1 MTMLPPS
8 FAETRDGPLE
18 ILRFAAL
25 APGPKLL
32 VLGAVHGDE
41 TCGPNAIDRAI
52 ADIRAGRLA
61 LTRGE
66 VAFLPIANR
75 KAYRQHSRA
84 GDRNLNRDLRD
95 KPVPLD
101 YEDSVGNRL
110 CELLRA
116 HDALLDIHSF
126 RGEGEPFVFC
136 GPENNSGALEPF
148 RHARAEGDFAARLG
162 VAIVMHGWLDVYRR
176 LIDCRARLGLP
187 PLSPTEGHGTTEY
200 MRFAGGYG
208 VTLEC
213 GRHDDPASVEI
224 GYAAI
229 RRALAHFGL
238 VDAPK
243 PEASARL
250 VIRVC
255 DIVICEAAGDRL
267 EGVWKT
273 GDAVAAGAVLA
284 RRANGEP
291 VCAPADGYVVF
302 PDAAAQPGQGICYFG
317 VRSERA
323 LAVAP

>member
-1 MTMLPPS
+1 MTILPAS

-18 ILRFAAL
+18 IIRFAAL
-25 APGPKLL
+25 EPGPKLL

-41 TCGPNAIDRAI
+41 TCGPKAIDRAI
-52 ADIRAGRLA
+52 ADIRAGRVDLV
-61 LTRGE
+61 RGE
-66 VAFLPIANR
+66 VTFLPIANR
-75 KAYRQHSRA
+75 KAYRQRTRA

-101 YEDSVGNRL
+101 HEDRVGNRL
-110 CELLRA
+110 CALLRA

-136 GPENNSGALEPF
+136 GPQNNTDALEPF
-148 RHARAEGDFAARLG
+148 RHAAAEGDFAARLG
-162 VAIVMHGWLDVYRR
+162 VAVVMHGWLDVYRR

-187 PLSPTEGHGTTEY
+187 PLLPTEGHGTTEY

-213 GRHDDPASVEI
+213 GRHADPASVEI

-229 RRALAHFGL
+229 RRALAHL
-238 VDAPK
+238 ALIDAPK
-243 PEASARL
+243 PDVSARL

-255 DIVICEAAGDRL
+255 DIVICEAQGDRL

-273 GDAVAAGAVLA
+273 GDPVAAGAVLA
-284 RRANGEP
+284 RRADGTQ
-291 VCAPADGYVVF
+291 VRAPSDGYVVF
-302 PDAAAQPGQGICYFG
+302 PDAAAQPGQSICYFG
-317 VRSERA
+317 VASERR